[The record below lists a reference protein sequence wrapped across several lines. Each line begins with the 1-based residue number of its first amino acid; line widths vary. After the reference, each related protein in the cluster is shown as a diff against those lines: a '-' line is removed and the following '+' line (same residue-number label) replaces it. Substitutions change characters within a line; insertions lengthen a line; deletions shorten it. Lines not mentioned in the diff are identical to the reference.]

1 MLNMSNSKKAL
12 IASIAVLAV
21 FAFAASPIM
30 HAQNA
35 LAFPHD
41 GFFGHHHGFF
51 DDFDDCDDDF
61 F

>member
-1 MLNMSNSKKAL
+1 MPKIGNSKKAL

-35 LAFPHD
+35 LAFPH
-41 GFFGHHHGFF
+41 HHGFF